1 MKFKTKKPLLRTR
14 SCAADPTLAGFTL
27 VEMLVALALMAIVI
41 PVIVQGLR
49 IASLSGEVSQ
59 RKALAARVAERV
71 LTEAVLTGQANQS
84 GQKGTEHVGP
94 FQFQWTLRDEPWNQL
109 TSVQTVN
116 TAGGINQN
124 VVNANNIHQLSVDVT
139 FPAQSQTFAVHLST
153 LVNVAQ
159 QNNPAQQMTVPQ
171 Q

>member
-1 MKFKTKKPLLRTR
+1 MKFRTKKPLVRTR
-14 SCAADPTLAGFTL
+14 SHAADPLSSGFTL

-71 LTEAVLTGQANQS
+71 LNEAVLTGQANQS
-84 GQKGTEHVGP
+84 GQKGAEHLGP

-109 TSVQTVN
+109 TTVQTVN
-116 TAGGINQN
+116 TAGGINQG

-159 QNNPAQQMTVPQ
+159 QVNPSQMAIPQ

>member
-1 MKFKTKKPLLRTR
+1 MKFKIKKPLLRTR
-14 SCAADPTLAGFTL
+14 SSAVEPPPPGFTL
-27 VEMLVALALMAIVI
+27 VEILVALTLMAIVI
-41 PVIVQGLR
+41 PVIVQALR

-71 LTEAVLTGQANQS
+71 LNEAVLTGQSSQS
-84 GQKGTEHVGP
+84 GQKGTEHLGP
-94 FQFQWTLRDEPWNQL
+94 YQFQWTLRDEPWNQL
-109 TSVQTVN
+109 TTVQTVN
-116 TAGGINQN
+116 TAGGINQG

-153 LVNVAQ
+153 LVNVARQ
-159 QNNPAQQMTVPQ
+159 INPSQQMAVPQ

>member
-1 MKFKTKKPLLRTR
+1 
-14 SCAADPTLAGFTL
+14 
-27 VEMLVALALMAIVI
+27 MLVALALMAIVI
-41 PVIVQGLR
+41 PVVIQALR

-71 LTEAVLTGQANQS
+71 LNEAVLTSQGNQS

-94 FQFQWTLRDEPWNQL
+94 FQFQWTLRDEPWNPL
-109 TSVQTVN
+109 TTVQTVN
-116 TAGGINQN
+116 TAGGINHG

-139 FPAQSQTFAVHLST
+139 FPAQSQSFAVHLST

-159 QNNPAQQMTVPQ
+159 QINPSQMAIPQ

>member
-1 MKFKTKKPLLRTR
+1 
-14 SCAADPTLAGFTL
+14 
-27 VEMLVALALMAIVI
+27 MLVALALMAIVI

-71 LTEAVLTGQANQS
+71 LNEAVLTGQANQS
-84 GQKGTEHVGP
+84 GQKGTEHLGP
-94 FQFQWTLRDEPWNQL
+94 YQFQWTLRDEPWNQL
-109 TSVQTVN
+109 TTVQTVN
-116 TAGGINQN
+116 TSGAINQN
-124 VVNANNIHQLSVDVT
+124 NVNANNLHQLSVDVT
-139 FPAQSQTFAVHLST
+139 YPAQGQTFAVHLST

-159 QNNPAQQMTVPQ
+159 QVNPSQMAIPQ